1 LSEGQYSNCTIT
13 VTDLAGNPS
22 TALTV
27 NTFVVDTT
35 APTVST
41 SPTDNKSSV
50 SISEDISATFS
61 EAMNTASVTTNTS
74 NTNCTGTLRVSSD
87 NFNTCVQMASS
98 PSSSTDNKT
107 FTVTPS
113 PKMFYSTTYKI
124 RVTTTAEDSAGN
136 NIASQNTQTYGFE
149 TSITFPTTAGS
160 AHSCY
165 MLDNGSV
172 KCWGKNNLGQLGL
185 GDANNRGDASGE
197 MGDNLTAINLGTGR
211 TTTAIAAGGNHTC
224 AILDN
229 SSIKCWGYN
238 ASGQLGLGDTNNRGD
253 ASGEMGDNL
262 TAINLGTGRT
272 ATAIEAGG
280 NHTCAIL
287 DDASLK
293 CWGKNNL
300 GQLGLGNTSN
310 RGDGL
315 NQMGDNLSAVDLG
328 TGRTATA
335 IEAGGNH
342 TCAILDDA
350 SLKCWGSN
358 ASGQLGLGN
367 KNNSANPSAVNMG
380 SGITAKAIV
389 AGESHTCAILNNSA
403 IKCWGEGEDGRLG
416 TGKSRDE
423 ESPPNLSNDLGN
435 GRTAMGITAGDAH
448 TCAILDNSSI
458 KCWGANASGQLGLG
472 DTTKR
477 ESVSQLGDNLPVV
490 DLGAGRTAR
499 GITAGDNQT
508 CAILDNSSIKCWGGN
523 ASGQLGLGDTYNRGD
538 NSTEMGDNLPVIS
551 L

>member
-1 LSEGQYSNCTIT
+1 
-13 VTDLAGNPS
+13 
-22 TALTV
+22 
-27 NTFVVDTT
+27 
-35 APTVST
+35 
-41 SPTDNKSSV
+41 
-50 SISEDISATFS
+50 
-61 EAMNTASVTTNTS
+61 
-74 NTNCTGTLRVSSD
+74 
-87 NFNTCVQMASS
+87 
-98 PSSSTDNKT
+98 
-107 FTVTPS
+107 
-113 PKMFYSTTYKI
+113 MFYSTTYKI